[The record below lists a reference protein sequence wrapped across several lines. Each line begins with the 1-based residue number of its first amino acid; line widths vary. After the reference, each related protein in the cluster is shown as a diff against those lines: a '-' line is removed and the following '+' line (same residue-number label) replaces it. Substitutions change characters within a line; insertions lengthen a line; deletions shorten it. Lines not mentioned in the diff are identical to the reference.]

1 MPGKKINKTIKG
13 AKAKGLEE
21 VPPAVPINGMIV
33 GGKNTKQPSY
43 LWRLFSSLHANIM
56 DLNNSK
62 YFAGFV
68 MILLNLGAKV
78 VPVQFSKST
87 QEYLKG
93 GLSKNVFVFS
103 MAWMGTRDVYTA
115 IALTIAFIVLSEY
128 LFNEESAL
136 CVVPEKYRVLHSM
149 IDTNNDGVISD
160 DELAAA
166 TKILE
171 KAKNAAAKQNAE
183 MKASN
188 KQAPIQ

>member
-1 MPGKKINKTIKG
+1 MPGKKISKTMKG
-13 AKAKGLEE
+13 AKAKGLEN
-21 VPPAVPINGMIV
+21 VPPAVPIDGMIV
-33 GGKNTKQPSY
+33 GGKNTKSPSY
-43 LWRLFSSLHANIM
+43 FWRILTSLHANIM

-128 LFNEESAL
+128 LFNEESNL
-136 CVVPEKYRVLHSM
+136 CIVPEKYRVLHSM
-149 IDTNNDGVISD
+149 IDTNNDGIISD

-183 MKASN
+183 MKQKN
-188 KQAPIQ
+188 QVVNP

>member
-1 MPGKKINKTIKG
+1 MPGKKIHKSLKG
-13 AKAKGLEE
+13 AKAKGMED
-21 VPPAVPINGMIV
+21 VPPAVPMPDGLLV
-33 GGKNTKQPSY
+33 GGKDSKNPSY
-43 LWRLFSSLHANIM
+43 FWRLLSTLHTNIM

-115 IALTIAFIVLSEY
+115 LALTVVFIILSEY
-128 LFNEESAL
+128 LFNEESSL

-149 IDTNNDGVISD
+149 VDTNNDGIISD

-183 MKASN
+183 MKN
-188 KQAPIQ
+188 N